1 MLDHASVRGCVP
13 GVAFVGEGDAMLAMF
28 DFCAGVGLG
37 AFAVGEAFGD
47 ELGAGVG
54 VAIDFEFEFAF
65 KDDALFAL
73 AFEFD
78 EPEDGE
84 DF

>member
-37 AFAVGEAFGD
+37 A
-47 ELGAGVG
+47 GVG

-84 DF
+84 DS